1 MADRFGYPTLT
12 ALVVANMIGAGV
24 FTTSGFALADLQ
36 TPARVLA
43 AWAVGGALALAGALS
58 YAALARRLTD
68 SGGEYLFLSRAL
80 HPAAGYVGGC
90 VSLLAGFTG
99 AIAFAASALEAYL
112 VPASS
117 RPAWLPPDVIAI
129 AAVVAAGVLHGRT
142 RCLGAQ
148 AQNVVVACKLALIV
162 AVFAWAAHRGLAGAW
177 RGGPLLATDGHSA
190 PFDPLAFAQS
200 VMWVSLSYS
209 GFNAAVYVA
218 GEARDPAR
226 NVPRAIVTGTVLVTV
241 LYLALNTVFVLAPP
255 RAAVAGF
262 EDVAGR
268 ALGAL
273 GGAPLEAAVRAIVVL
288 ALASSV
294 SSMIMA
300 GPRVYARMAAD
311 GVLPGWLR
319 AGEDAPSAAVALQV
333 VLAVIVIRVAGL
345 ESLLSYLGFTLS
357 LSAALTVTSLFVLRA
372 REGAAAV
379 PITGYPWVP
388 ALYVGATLAIAGL
401 AAWRRPL
408 EPLVGLA
415 TIGLGLLAWWL
426 GARRRA

>member
-1 MADRFGYPTLT
+1 MAAHFGLLTLT

-24 FTTSGFALADLQ
+24 FTTAGFALADLH

-43 AWAVGGALALAGALS
+43 AWAVGGVLALAGALS
-58 YAALARRLTD
+58 YAALARRLTE

-80 HPAAGYVGGC
+80 HPAAGYVGGW

-112 VPASS
+112 VPAAV
-117 RPAWLPPDVIAI
+117 RPDWLPPDTIAI
-129 AAVVAAGVLHGRT
+129 GV
-142 RCLGAQ
+142 
-148 AQNVVVACKLALIV
+148 VVVAGLAHGRSVTLGARAQNLLVAIKLVLIL
-162 AVFAWAAHRGLAGAW
+162 AVIAWATSRGVAGAW
-177 RGGPLLATDGHSA
+177 QGGPLREPDGTIA

-218 GEARDPAR
+218 GEARDAAHQ
-226 NVPRAIVTGTVLVTV
+226 VPRAMIAGTVLVTAV
-241 LYLALNTVFVLAPP
+241 YLALNAVFVLAPP
-255 RAAVAGF
+255 PQAVAGV

-273 GGAPLEAAVRAIVVL
+273 GGAPLETAVRAIVAL

-294 SSMIMA
+294 SSLIMA
-300 GPRVYARMAAD
+300 GPRVYARMAED
-311 GVLPGWLR
+311 GVLPRWLS
-319 AGEDAPSAAVALQV
+319 GGDGAPGAAIAMQV
-333 VLAVIVIRVAGL
+333 GLAVVVIRVTGIEA
-345 ESLLSYLGFTLS
+345 LLSYLGFTLA
-357 LSAALTVTSLFVLRA
+357 LSAALTVASLFVLRT
-372 REGAAAV
+372 REGAVAV
-379 PITGYPWVP
+379 PAAGYPWVP
-388 ALYVGATLAIAGL
+388 ALYVGATLVFAAL

-415 TIGLGLLAWWL
+415 TIALGLLAWWL
-426 GARRRA
+426 TARQAR